1 VKNQSFYFE
10 IRDVMTQ
17 FVAAFNDVVIN
28 RYNKDKSIAD
38 QIKVRFLYA
47 PKERVMH
54 DLVNKAQHITLPAV
68 AVNITSVAR
77 DESRVFNKIL
87 GVYDNP
93 NKTLESNYLPTPVPV
108 NIEVSMSIM
117 TRFQTDMDQI
127 VSNFVP
133 YSNPYIIL
141 SWPVP
146 SGIISDLREI
156 RSEVLWN
163 GSISME
169 YPVELQSSQPTR
181 VTGDTSFTIK
191 GWLFPHSPATT
202 TKNIYYINTNITAVT
217 GLEYM

>member
-1 VKNQSFYFE
+1 M
-10 IRDVMTQ
+10 MTQ
-17 FVAAFNDVVIN
+17 FVAAFNDIVIN

-68 AVNITSVAR
+68 AVNISSIAR

-93 NKTLESNYLPTPVPV
+93 NKTLESNYLPAPVPV
-108 NIEVSMSIM
+108 NIEVAMSIL
-117 TRFQTDMDQI
+117 TRFQTDMDQL

-133 YSNPYIIL
+133 YANPYIVL

-163 GSISME
+163 GSISMD
-169 YPVELQSSQPTR
+169 YPIELQSSQPTR

-191 GWLFPHSPATT
+191 GWLFPYNPDTT
-202 TKNIYYINTNITAVT
+202 TKNIYYINTNVTAVT